1 MTIYAIVK
9 HFKYENDKIVS
20 NFYINR
26 DLAVLKLEEYKNSR
40 DCYDIEEYK
49 LIGDELNVE
58 NTSV

>member
-9 HFKYENDKIVS
+9 YFKYENDKIVS

-40 DCYDIEEYK
+40 DFYDIEEYK